1 MTTKAKLHL
10 ILLSL
15 FIPISSLSQP
25 QTVTNTVTEFT
36 NTVGNIDENI
46 SYEAIKGNGT
56 ANPRI
61 DGKTLLVYQNGGQL
75 VVRAKN
81 GVTITAISIGSAMK
95 TNLHYSIDGID
106 IAEKNIGKINGK
118 LELSELTVK
127 NHIIFTCI
135 STTKQFR
142 LKINY
147 LSVTYAKP
155 NLPNVT
161 LDETAENNTFA
172 SGPAN
177 VTLCR
182 TFNTGAW
189 NTLALPFAMTQE
201 QVAETFGPEAHVANY
216 TGSTR
221 NSDNTYTLNFDSSKK
236 NIEANKPVFIY
247 GVTNKPEYKIKNVVI
262 VEGSPN
268 IETTEGYNFIGS
280 YCKTAIQHDDW
291 FVSSNNKFYQAIGTE
306 TLKPFRAVFRPV
318 SNAANAKALTISI
331 NNNNGVS
338 TVIKCYPNNPVP
350 TYPAPLY
357 NLSGQ
362 RVDKH
367 YKGIVIQNG
376 MKRTNP

>member
-15 FIPISSLSQP
+15 FIPLSSLSQP
-25 QTVTNTVTEFT
+25 QTVTKTVTEFT

-127 NHIIFTCI
+127 NHITFTCI

-221 NSDNTYTLNFDSSKK
+221 NADNTYTLNFDSSKK

-247 GVTNKPEYKIKNVVI
+247 GAINKPEYKIENVI
-262 VEGSPN
+262 LVEGTPN
-268 IETTEGYNFIGS
+268 IETAEGFNFAGS
-280 YCKTAIQHDDW
+280 YHRTTVQENDW
-291 FVSSNNKFYQAIGTE
+291 FVSSDNKFYQAVGTE

-318 SNAANAKALTISI
+318 SNKANAKALTISI
-331 NNNNGVS
+331 AVENDAPTIIQAHSDYTIPS
-338 TVIKCYPNNPVP
+338 TS
-350 TYPAPLY
+350 TPLY

-362 RVDKH
+362 RVNKY

-376 MKRTNP
+376 IKKINK